1 MAADRTLAVLLI
13 CHDPRRRAQ
22 LTSLLDGTEF
32 HLAQTDSHGHLLLPD
47 QVGLVIC
54 DSPLDGASEPL
65 AAELRPQLEQKNIG
79 LIAIGWPGPAE
90 VVLPAD
96 VSDRELLNCI
106 RLVHER
112 VRLWR
117 LVQTLVHQQK
127 SLLEQAMVDVVT
139 GLPNRRAWEEQF
151 SLRLDALRTAGR
163 HGCLAILDLDHFK
176 QVNDQGGHAVGDQ
189 VLRAVGQTLRS
200 RVRQADFVARLG
212 GDEFGLLVD
221 GLRHDSA
228 PGVLE
233 RVRCELIS
241 SESAASLPPITAS
254 LGYAIFAA
262 DSKLT
267 AAELFNAADQALGRA
282 KAAGRDRA
290 LEEQP

>member
-1 MAADRTLAVLLI
+1 MTPDRSLAILLI
-13 CHDPRRRAQ
+13 CHDPQLRAH
-22 LTSLLDGTEF
+22 LTSLLDTAGLE
-32 HLAQTDSHGHLLLPD
+32 LASVDRQGHLQSPD
-47 QVGLVIC
+47 HVGLVIC
-54 DSPLDGASEPL
+54 DTPLDDALHPSM
-65 AAELRPQLEQKNIG
+65 AELRPQLEQRNVG
-79 LIAIGWPGPAE
+79 SIAIGWQGPAE

-96 VSDRELLNCI
+96 VSDRELLNCL

-117 LVQTLVHQQK
+117 LVQSLAGQQK
-127 SLLEQAMVDVVT
+127 TLFEQAMMDVVT

-151 SLRLDALRTAGR
+151 VLRVDALRSAGR
-163 HGCLAILDLDHFK
+163 DGCLAILDLDHFK
-176 QVNDQGGHAVGDQ
+176 RANDQGGHATGDL

-221 GLRHDSA
+221 GLARESA

-233 RVRCELIS
+233 RIRRNLVPLELTD
-241 SESAASLPPITAS
+241 AASLPPVTAS
-254 LGYAIFAA
+254 LGYVHFAA
-262 DSKLT
+262 GSNAT
-267 AAELFNAADQALGRA
+267 PAELFDAADRALGRA

-290 LEEQP
+290 YA